1 MHKLYTGKLIM
12 ATDRAQILLRVDQ
25 QLAEAITQRAKSE
38 GESINAWAG
47 RALSTALNSPTITN
61 ALAER
66 VTRLETTVAALLA
79 DSEGD
84 DQAQEVIDFGRV
96 VSFRE

>member
-1 MHKLYTGKLIM
+1 M
-12 ATDRAQILLRVDQ
+12 ALERSQILLRVDQ

-38 GESINAWAG
+38 GESINTWAS
-47 RALSTALNSPTITN
+47 RALSTALNSLSTGD

-79 DSEGD
+79 DSEGASPD
-84 DQAQEVIDFGRV
+84 YPGSDQAPEVIEFGRV